1 MPQLKEISGNLY
13 FDIFVAGQATAGTAD
28 EFTGFV
34 APYNLK
40 VTGAK
45 WIPKAAVTANGTNY
59 FTLTLRNRK
68 GDASGTVN
76 PATRSYAATNS
87 TALMPED
94 MTLSSTASD
103 LLLAAG
109 DHVTVEK
116 LVTASGLAM
125 PAGTVRVYAQVR

>member
-1 MPQLKEISGNLY
+1 MPQFSELRG
-13 FDIFVAGQATAGTAD
+13 DQIFIIPVAGQATAGTAD

-40 VTGAK
+40 ITGVK
-45 WIPKAAVTANGTNY
+45 WVPKAAITANGTNF
-59 FTLTLRNRK
+59 FTLTLRNRTT
-68 GDASGTVN
+68 GAGTAQ

-87 TALMPED
+87 SALTSEA

-103 LLLAAG
+103 LNVAAG
-109 DHVTVEK
+109 DHLSVEK

-125 PAGTVRVYAQVR
+125 PAGTVQVHAQVR